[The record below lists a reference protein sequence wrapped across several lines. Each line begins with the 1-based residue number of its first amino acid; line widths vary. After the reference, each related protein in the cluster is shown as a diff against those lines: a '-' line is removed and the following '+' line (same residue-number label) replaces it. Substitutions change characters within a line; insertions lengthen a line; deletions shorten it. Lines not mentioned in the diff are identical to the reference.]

1 MTNSQSNTLVLIVE
15 DSDEDY
21 ETITRAFK
29 KSGMG
34 NPIARCCDGDEA
46 LDYLRHR
53 DQCADSEAF
62 PAPGMILLDLNLPGT
77 DGYEVLEEIKRDQ
90 AMKTIP
96 VIVLTSSSD
105 QRDIDRCY
113 ASGANSYMRKPVSF
127 EGFVGAVQRLKEYW
141 FEIAILPK

>member
-1 MTNSQSNTLVLIVE
+1 MTNRQSNTLVLIVE

-34 NPIARCCDGDEA
+34 NPVVRCGDGDEA
-46 LDYLRHR
+46 LDYLRR
-53 DQCADSEAF
+53 RGKFADGKDF
-62 PAPGMILLDLNLPGT
+62 PFPGMILLDLNLPGT

-90 AMKTIP
+90 DMKKIP

-127 EGFVGAVQRLKEYW
+127 EGFVEAVQRLKEYW

>member
-34 NPIARCCDGDEA
+34 NPVVRCGDGDEA

-53 DQCADSEAF
+53 GKFADGKAA
-62 PAPGMILLDLNLPGT
+62 PVPGMILLDLNLPGT

-90 AMKTIP
+90 NMKMIP

-105 QRDIDRCY
+105 QRDIERCY

-127 EGFVGAVQRLKEYW
+127 EGFVEAVQRLKEYW

>member
-34 NPIARCCDGDEA
+34 NPVVRCGDGDEA
-46 LDYLRHR
+46 LDYLRR
-53 DQCADSEAF
+53 RGKFADGKAA
-62 PAPGMILLDLNLPGT
+62 PVPGMILLDLNLPGT

-90 AMKTIP
+90 NMKMIP

-105 QRDIDRCY
+105 QRDIERCY

-127 EGFVGAVQRLKEYW
+127 EGFVEAVQRLKEYW

>member
-34 NPIARCCDGDEA
+34 NPVVRCCDGDEA

-53 DQCADSEAF
+53 GRFADSKAS
-62 PAPGMILLDLNLPGT
+62 PVPGMILLDLNLPGT
-77 DGYEVLEEIKRDQ
+77 DGYEVLEEIKRDLGL
-90 AMKTIP
+90 KTIP

-105 QRDIDRCY
+105 QRDIERCY

-127 EGFVGAVQRLKEYW
+127 GGFVEAVQRLKEYW

>member
-1 MTNSQSNTLVLIVE
+1 MTNSQSNTLVLLVE

-21 ETITRAFK
+21 ETVTRAFK

-34 NPIARCCDGDEA
+34 NPVVRCCDGDEA
-46 LDYLRHR
+46 LDYLHR
-53 DQCADSEAF
+53 RGKFADSKAF

-77 DGYEVLEEIKRDQ
+77 DGYEVLAEIKHDQ
-90 AMKTIP
+90 DMKTIP

-127 EGFVGAVQRLKEYW
+127 EGFVEAVQRLKEYW

>member
-1 MTNSQSNTLVLIVE
+1 MNSQSNTLVLIVE

-21 ETITRAFK
+21 ETVTRAFK
-29 KSGMG
+29 KAGMG
-34 NPIARCCDGDEA
+34 NPVARCCDGDEA

-53 DQCADSEAF
+53 GRFADGKAA
-62 PAPGMILLDLNLPGT
+62 PVPGMILLDLNLPGT

-90 AMKTIP
+90 DMKTIP

-105 QRDIDRCY
+105 PRDIERCY

-127 EGFVGAVQRLKEYW
+127 EGFVEAVQRLREFW